1 MHNNISLVK
10 CLIELKSLQFFFKK
24 KNQVDIHT
32 YTYIFFFEI
41 DSIED
46 IYFYIVDC
54 VAVYTKYK
62 IDMLTKLK

>member
-24 KNQVDIHT
+24 KPNRRPHVH
-32 YTYIFFFEI
+32 FFEI

-54 VAVYTKYK
+54 VAVYILNIK
-62 IDMLTKLK
+62 LTR

>member
-10 CLIELKSLQFFFKK
+10 CLIELKSLQFFFFL
-24 KNQVDIHT
+24 KNQIDIHT
-32 YTYIFFFEI
+32 YIFFEI

-54 VAVYTKYK
+54 VAVYILNIK
-62 IDMLTKLK
+62 LTH